1 MLPSAAPARMVA
13 WLLLAGLASCDEGVP
28 AAAPDVRPVR
38 VMTVDARAGGETVS
52 LTGTIQAE
60 ADVNL
65 AFRIDGRMVERT
77 VNVGDRVTAGQ
88 VVARLN
94 PENEESNLRAA
105 RAALLA
111 ANARSVEA
119 RNNYSRQR
127 QLLASGFTTRV
138 RYDEATQQL
147 QAAQSAVES
156 AQAQLS
162 IAENRLGYTELVAD
176 SNGTVTARGAEPGEV
191 VQPGRM
197 ILQIAQ
203 DGGRDAVFGVPGSLK
218 DRAPENPAI
227 EVFLTTDPAIRAA
240 GRVREVA
247 PRADPVTGTF
257 AVRVGLADPPAGL
270 RLGSTVTGRMRIGGG
285 EGYEVPASALTR
297 IQGNPAVWIV
307 DPAAQT
313 VSLRQVEV
321 GRFDPAGIV
330 VSSGLAPG
338 DIVVTAGVQ
347 ALRPGQKVRLL
358 GAAS

>member
-1 MLPSAAPARMVA
+1 MLSAARVRTAGL
-13 WLLLAGLASCDEGVP
+13 LLLAGLAACDDGAP
-28 AAAPDVRPVR
+28 AAAPDIRPVR
-38 VMTVDARAGGETVS
+38 VMAVEGRAGGEIVS

-60 ADVNL
+60 TDVNL
-65 AFRIDGRMVERT
+65 AFRIDGRMIERS

-94 PENEESNLRAA
+94 RDNEESNLRAA
-105 RAALLA
+105 RAALTA
-111 ANARSVEA
+111 ANARVTET
-119 RNNYSRQR
+119 RNNYNRQR
-127 QLLASGFTTRV
+127 QLLASGFATRV

-147 QAAQSAVES
+147 QSARSAADS
-156 AQAQLS
+156 AQAQVN

-176 SNGTVTARGAEPGEV
+176 SSGTVTARGAEPGEV

-203 DGGRDAVFGVPGSLK
+203 DGGRDAVFGVPASVK
-218 DRAPENPAI
+218 DRAPENPVI
-227 EVFLTTDPAIRAA
+227 DVFLTTDPAIRAT
-240 GRVREVA
+240 GRVREVS

-257 AVRVGLADPPAGL
+257 AVRVGLAEPPAGL

-285 EGYEVPASALTR
+285 DGYEIPASALTR

-307 DPAAQT
+307 DTATQT
-313 VSLRQVEV
+313 VSLRAVEV
-321 GRFDPAGIV
+321 ARFDPAGVV
-330 VSSGLAPG
+330 VSGGLTPG
-338 DIVVTAGVQ
+338 DVIVTAGVQ